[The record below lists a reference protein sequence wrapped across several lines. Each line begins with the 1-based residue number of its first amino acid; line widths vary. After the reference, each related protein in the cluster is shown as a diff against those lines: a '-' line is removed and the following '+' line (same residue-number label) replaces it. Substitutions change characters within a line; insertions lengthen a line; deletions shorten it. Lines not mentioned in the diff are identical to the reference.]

1 MARAHLKIIGTYKA
15 LALATFYKADY
26 SVSREEGEE
35 ERNRIRGRGKV
46 SPVSPFRTD
55 ESCRNSMYQSYDGK
69 RCIPAVTRLDRMK

>member
-55 ESCRNSMYQSYDGK
+55 ESCRNSMYARPILRWKTLYPRRNKVG
-69 RCIPAVTRLDRMK
+69 